1 MIEENLSDRYQSVFV
16 NEKGS
21 GDYTYKK
28 GALGSGTRIA
38 THTESFHYRN
48 GKEEVNIEAREDI
61 KRQKI
66 LCNKINQGNANMQR
80 ERNDQNETGLPGPF
94 DIRNGI
100 DWRRLVEGERG
111 KKGKV
116 SEKRKGSESEKRNRR
131 ECKKQKDDNTND
143 RVNGHSSKRRNNH
156 RQNYDIEAK
165 YLPMKKLHAF
175 SNKHMN
181 IIKEGQNGQSNSN
194 LVFLPPNFLCIN
206 GNFAIDEQ
214 RNMQSSIDI
223 KDVNDKKRDRVY
235 FDEKNRSC
243 DVLNKHTEEKKTHQC
258 NLSFSEDWLE
268 KNNSCLNDLNGLPL
282 HSSDIE
288 EDVNC
293 KGTNEKKRNFCC
305 EHVDTNDAKTGNV
318 GRSIIGCSSI
328 RRNRGSRSG
337 SIPVKKRKKMYDHK
351 GVLFSERNR
360 AGCNGHFGI
369 SRGMTP
375 IICRNSGSSGG
386 SEEDIIDR
394 VNLYSVNMHSAN
406 LSSEETMNGGNSDKR
421 KEKRRKKKKKNKCNM
436 YKKDNDTFNI
446 KNVID
451 RNILA
456 NFIEC
461 VNKQFGNI
469 VEKSC
474 SESYKKEK
482 NTSTKDRI
490 ASIVPTTEIG
500 GEENIAWAK
509 SEKEITSEREA
520 YGLEK
525 YAPSKASRNI
535 RHINE
540 IEKKQNGKIAHSF
553 LNTSRDI
560 LDAHIYQGEGNENDM
575 CKSHDA
581 NNVFNCKQKWKS
593 RVNEPICGP
602 KDFLTPLNSYTNV
615 EKMFEIYYP
624 VHATSKEDKLK
635 MGTYNIGT
643 SEKDK
648 KAFTPKEKLDEI
660 LLLKEKWEKK
670 NSTSE
675 MKRESDM
682 SLKTSTKRK
691 RGVMGGREITEDGG
705 EISPDKKEFEKCK
718 YCVLHILNQEKRNK
732 ESSYNCFRTA
742 YNSLRNIYYGALGS
756 RIGSMKV
763 GSYSTKE
770 ESDNVTSDS
779 GNITEG
785 AEIPPQGDAW
795 SNLKKDYESFR
806 NYLNNSYKMNSSAK
820 DYFLNLYCHMYVRHP
835 AFRRNAK
842 IGSSSGENILISC
855 GSAKSFQSMKKEP
868 VLVRDEHYVIDGL
881 PEGEG
886 IGAKKDAEVR
896 DVEEMDEES
905 LPRINYLV
913 KKYIQ
918 RVNRADLHM
927 NKKQPDQDRNI
938 LNRCRKTEN
947 YDGKASNCSGTMENV
962 RNSAVEEQE
971 ERGERRESGESNE
984 GGERDEIGKSDRNN
998 RNDRNDRND
1007 RNYLSEL
1014 SDLCGKN
1021 NEMKGVLF
1029 SYYNYLKLKDYIIPY
1044 NIYGN
1049 AGALPKQ
1056 EDRATEGGTYCS
1068 HYVKDTKERINI
1080 SYNFINEHKSGNNNI
1095 TYDNFCNFHRDKISR
1110 RNALF
1115 AKIAAKGT
1123 HNEANAKGQICDV
1136 SNHYSDRSGQSQD
1149 CTRIGLRSCARG
1161 CAHGCIHRFARRKLR
1176 SNDYFYAAK
1185 VVIENLEREELQKLM
1200 LCQCCYLLK
1209 KIENKMTPLDVIL
1222 DTQILFHDCNTY
1234 FKKKGWIHN
1243 NSSEKK
1249 RNLCNPTK
1257 LKERLG
1263 PIVKDNKCNG
1273 EVGTYVKHFLEEIH
1287 NGKGNNDTTVQATG
1301 ASFNAE
1307 AVCMSH
1313 NKSGS
1318 GKSGSGKSGSGIIGS
1333 GIIGSGII
1341 GNGKIGR
1348 STSESIHFYSIENHE
1363 ISRTS
1368 TTASS
1373 SYRSGAVPHEQGT
1386 YAHLC
1391 NEDNTR
1397 EDENFLND
1405 KDIQGKTKRDDSDKK
1420 KGCPNV
1426 KYVIGRNNLKTEVF
1440 KIADKKLRA
1449 IHAQKKNLLQEGK
1462 RLCDVLP
1469 QSGKKRKG
1477 KDRDTATSHWKDASL
1492 VKKRNTLAEDEDGKE
1507 EREGTI
1513 ARKDV
1518 C

>member
-16 NEKGS
+16 HEKGT
-21 GDYTYKK
+21 GDYTCKK
-28 GALGSGTRIA
+28 GALGSGSRIA
-38 THTESFHYRN
+38 SHTESFHYLN
-48 GKEEVNIEAREDI
+48 GKEDVNIETCEEI

-66 LCNKINQGNANMQR
+66 LGNKINQGNANKQR
-80 ERNDQNETGLPGPF
+80 ERNDQNETDRPGPF
-94 DIRNGI
+94 DIRNRI
-100 DWRRLVEGERG
+100 DWRHLVEEERG

-116 SEKRKGSESEKRNRR
+116 SEKRKGRESERRKGSESEKRKGRESERRKGSESEKRKGSESEKRNSR

-143 RVNGHSSKRRNNH
+143 RVNGHASKRRNNH

-165 YLPMKKLHAF
+165 HLPMKKLHAF

-181 IIKEGQNGQSNSN
+181 IIKGGQNGQSNSN

-206 GNFAIDEQ
+206 GNFAHDEQ

-223 KDVNDKKRDRVY
+223 KDVNDKKRDKVY
-235 FDEKNRSC
+235 FDGKNGSC
-243 DVLNKHTEEKKTHQC
+243 DVLNKITEEKKTRQC
-258 NLSFSEDWLE
+258 NLSFSEDYWSE
-268 KNNSCLNDLNGLPL
+268 KDNSCLNFLNGLPL

-288 EDVNC
+288 EDVHC
-293 KGTNEKKRNFCC
+293 KGTNEKKRNFFC
-305 EHVDTNDAKTGNV
+305 EHTDKNDAKTGNV
-318 GRSIIGCSSI
+318 ERGILGCSSI

-337 SIPVKKRKKMYDHK
+337 STPVKKRKKMYDHK

-360 AGCNGHFGI
+360 EGCNGHLGI

-375 IICRNSGSSGG
+375 LIDRNSGGSGSSGG

-394 VNLYSVNMHSAN
+394 VNLYSVNMHSANMHSVNMHSANLSSAN

-421 KEKRRKKKKKNKCNM
+421 KEKRRKKKKKNKCNI
-436 YKKDNDTFNI
+436 YKKDSDTFNI
-446 KNVID
+446 KDVID

-469 VEKSC
+469 VEKPC
-474 SESYKKEK
+474 SESYKEK
-482 NTSTKDRI
+482 NASTKDGI
-490 ASIVPTTEIG
+490 TSIVPSTEMG
-500 GEENIAWAK
+500 GEESITWAK
-509 SEKEITSEREA
+509 SEKGITIEREA
-520 YGLEK
+520 YGLSK
-525 YAPSKASRNI
+525 YGPSEASLNI

-540 IEKKQNGKIAHSF
+540 IEKKRNGKIANPF

-560 LDAHIYQGEGNENDM
+560 LDANIYQGEGNENYM

-581 NNVFNCKQKWKS
+581 NSVFNCKQKWKS

-602 KDFLTPLNSYTNV
+602 KDFQTPLNSHTNV

-624 VHATSKEDKLK
+624 VHATSKEGKLK
-635 MGTYNIGT
+635 MGTHNVGT

-648 KAFTPKEKLDEI
+648 KAFTAKEKLDEI
-660 LLLKEKWEKK
+660 LFLKEKWEKK
-670 NSTSE
+670 NPISE
-675 MKRESDM
+675 AKRESNM
-682 SLKTSTKRK
+682 SLKTPTKRK
-691 RGVMGGREITEDGG
+691 RDVMGGCEITEDGG
-705 EISPDKKEFEKCK
+705 EISSDKKEFEKCK
-718 YCVLHILNQEKRNK
+718 YCVLHILNQEKRKK

-742 YNSLRNIYYGALGS
+742 YNSLRNIYYGAMGR
-756 RIGSMKV
+756 RIGNTKM
-763 GSYSTKE
+763 GSYSTKG
-770 ESDNVTSDS
+770 ESDN
-779 GNITEG
+779 GNIGGG
-785 AEIPPQGDAW
+785 AEIPPQGDVW

-806 NYLNNSYKMNSSAK
+806 NYLNNSYKMNSTAK

-835 AFRRNAK
+835 AFRRNVK
-842 IGSSSGENILISC
+842 IGNSSGENILISC
-855 GSAKSFQSMKKEP
+855 GSGKSLQSMEKEP
-868 VLVRDEHYVIDGL
+868 AFVRDENYVINRHL
-881 PEGEG
+881 EGEG
-886 IGAKKDAEVR
+886 NEAKKDAGVR
-896 DVEEMDEES
+896 DTEEKDEEN

-918 RVNRADLHM
+918 RVNTVDLHM
-927 NKKQPDQDRNI
+927 NKKQLDQDRNI

-947 YDGKASNCSGTMENV
+947 SDGKASNCSGTMENV

-984 GGERDEIGKSDRNN
+984 IGKSDRDN
-998 RNDRNDRND
+998 RNDLNDRND
-1007 RNYLSEL
+1007 RNYLSKL

-1021 NEMKGVLF
+1021 SEMKGVLF

-1056 EDRATEGGTYCS
+1056 EDRSTEGGTYCS

-1080 SYNFINEHKSGNNNI
+1080 SYNFIHEHKSGNNNM
-1095 TYDNFCNFHRDKISR
+1095 TYDNFCNFHREKISR
-1110 RNALF
+1110 RNALL
-1115 AKIAAKGT
+1115 AKMAAKAT
-1123 HNEANAKGQICDV
+1123 HNGANAKGRIGDV
-1136 SNHYSDRSGQSQD
+1136 PNHYSDRSEQSKD
-1149 CTRIGLRSCARG
+1149 CTRIGLRRCSRGCSRG
-1161 CAHGCIHRFARRKLR
+1161 CAHGCIHRFAQRKLR

-1185 VVIENLEREELQKLM
+1185 MVIENLEREELQKLM

-1249 RNLCNPTK
+1249 KNLCNPTK

-1263 PIVKDNKCNG
+1263 LTVKDNKCNG
-1273 EVGTYVKHFLEEIH
+1273 EVGTYVKHFLEELH
-1287 NGKGNNDTTVQATG
+1287 SGKGNNDTTVHATG
-1301 ASFNAE
+1301 VSCNAE
-1307 AVCMSH
+1307 AVCINR
-1313 NKSGS
+1313 NKSGSGESGS
-1318 GKSGSGKSGSGIIGS
+1318 GKSGSGKSGNGESGNSES
-1333 GIIGSGII
+1333 GG
-1341 GNGKIGR
+1341 

-1373 SYRSGAVPHEQGT
+1373 SYRSGAVSHEQGT
-1386 YAHLC
+1386 YSQLC

-1397 EDENFLND
+1397 ENENFLND
-1405 KDIQGKTKRDDSDKK
+1405 RDIQGKTKREDADKK
-1420 KGCPNV
+1420 KGCLNI
-1426 KYVIGRNNLKTEVF
+1426 KYVIGRNNLKTDVF

-1449 IHAQKKNLLQEGK
+1449 IHAQKKKL
-1462 RLCDVLP
+1462 
-1469 QSGKKRKG
+1469 
-1477 KDRDTATSHWKDASL
+1477 ATG
-1492 VKKRNTLAEDEDGKE
+1492 R
-1507 EREGTI
+1507 
-1513 ARKDV
+1513 
-1518 C
+1518 